1 MDTWMVH
8 ADRSGT
14 HQSRDSSTYHHHL
27 RVPVGGGGG
36 FVVRVATA
44 VRRGA
49 DGGGGVGGRHAF
61 DETNTKFEKNEKK
74 RKPVDSRLFPA
85 SVCVWPAR
93 VGVSKVCTVSYIYY
107 LGEGTN
113 QDTHWLSGSLGVC
126 NLQQG
131 GGGATVPE
139 L

>member
-74 RKPVDSRLFPA
+74 RNRSSPDCFQPLC
-85 SVCVWPAR
+85 VC
-93 VGVSKVCTVSYIYY
+93 GLQE
-107 LGEGTN
+107 LGFLKFE
-113 QDTHWLSGSLGVC
+113 QYRI
-126 NLQQG
+126 
-131 GGGATVPE
+131 
-139 L
+139 

>member
-74 RKPVDSRLFPA
+74 RNRSSPDCFQPLCVCGLQELGFLKFVQYRIYIISERERTKILIG
-85 SVCVWPAR
+85 SVVRWVCV
-93 VGVSKVCTVSYIYY
+93 T
-107 LGEGTN
+107 
-113 QDTHWLSGSLGVC
+113 C
-126 NLQQG
+126 NKEG
-131 GGGATVPE
+131 GGDSA
-139 L
+139 